1 MPHIMLDIETLSTT
15 SNSLVLSIGA
25 VPFDLKSVYKPHG
38 VHLTLN
44 WQEQLDLGREVSE
57 STLRFWLNQSSGAR
71 KAVLSGTGSK
81 LKPAL
86 TKLSAMIE
94 KHLDRDSGI
103 WGKGPDFDVV
113 IVNSLFKAAKMPTP
127 WKFWQS
133 RDVRTALMYS
143 EAFDTKEP
151 ISHIS
156 HNALSDAIYQATQVR
171 KFLNFVKNGNS
182 IVKKDEGDDD
192 LIWQIFQI

>member
-1 MPHIMLDIETLSTT
+1 MSHIMLDIETLSTT

-57 STLRFWLNQSSGAR
+57 STLRWWLNGSEKAR

-127 WKFWQS
+127 WSFWQS
-133 RDVRTALMYS
+133 RDVRTALMCS
-143 EAFDTKEP
+143 EANGVSKP
-151 ISHIS
+151 KGHVP
-156 HNALSDAIYQATQVR
+156 HNALSDAIFQATQVR
-171 KFLNFVKNGNS
+171 KFLQFVKNGNS
-182 IVKKDEGDDD
+182 VVEEDEGDDD
-192 LIWQIFQI
+192 LI